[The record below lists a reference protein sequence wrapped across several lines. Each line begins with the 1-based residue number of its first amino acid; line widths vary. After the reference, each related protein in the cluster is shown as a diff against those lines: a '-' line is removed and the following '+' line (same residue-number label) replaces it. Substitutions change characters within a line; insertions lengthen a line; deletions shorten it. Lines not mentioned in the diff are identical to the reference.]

1 MQRSEATHCG
11 YIQQYLLAVIS
22 GACFLPLPKI
32 VLEKKLI
39 FVADPKKKKE
49 HCEDLPSKRGQIF
62 LQHVIPP

>member
-22 GACFLPLPKI
+22 GACFLTLPKI

-39 FVADPKKKKE
+39 FVADPKKKGT
-49 HCEDLPSKRGQIF
+49 L
-62 LQHVIPP
+62 